1 MKSTL
6 LITLSNTTPDMPV
19 TTINTPDTIDKSG
32 ETESQEVSP
41 NYEELLVEIKEIRFV
56 AEQHYVVDFFFV
68 TVIFAVLI
76 IYWTLRPLLYF
87 VNK

>member
-1 MKSTL
+1 MKSTW
-6 LITLSNTTPDMPV
+6 LITLSNTTPDTPV

-32 ETESQEVSP
+32 TESTEEVNPS
-41 NYEELLVEIKEIRFV
+41 YEELLAEVKEIRV
-56 AEQHYVVDFFFV
+56 ISAQHYVVDFFFV
-68 TVIFAVLI
+68 TVFFAILI